1 MLDIPKYIE
10 FEELL
15 QTIRRYNPR
24 SDFTLIAKA
33 FEYAKEKHG
42 TQIRKSGHPYY
53 THPLA
58 VANVVA
64 ILKLDDT
71 SIITALLHDVIEDTD
86 VTFEDIAG
94 IFGMEIAKIVDG
106 VTKLGSIEYKND
118 EIKEAENLRKLF
130 LALSQDIRVLIVK
143 LCDRLHNMMTM
154 DSILSYKKRRAKAIE
169 TLEVYAPLAERI
181 GMYQMKDTLQDLSF
195 AIINPR
201 ARNSVIR
208 RVNEIMDSTPGNF
221 LIDKTE
227 FIKNILQGH
236 GIKASAEYRIKTS
249 YSIWRK
255 MQNKAI
261 AFNEINDIIGY
272 RIVIENTTSAE
283 QMLPIFDDNIGI
295 SCCYRALQVIHSVY
309 KFIPNSFMDY
319 ISTPKQNGYKSLHTV
334 VIDDRGVIMEFQIRT
349 QNMHEE
355 AELGLAAHWGYKTGT
370 DALNSEDLQQ
380 KWIMKILEILNS
392 SSTAND
398 ILEYTK
404 LEMYKDKVFAFTKD
418 GDIIHLPAKS
428 KVLDFAFAVDFDKA
442 SRFIYAKVNGNI
454 VHDLDTD
461 VKNGDKI
468 EIFTGK
474 NPTLSHNWLKYVIT
488 GKAKHQITKMAK
500 DVENYDKIASGM
512 VILNKACDVSGVRLN
527 QDTLNIILRHSGLS
541 QTADLYLKCFNGS
554 IDPMKLIAKV
564 FNKMQTRGVRKA
576 EVMQGV
582 DFGKSSGKT
591 ECRRVSL
598 GTFPNMICYVS
609 KCCDIHKHSDIIGV
623 LQSGSGIFLHNS
635 ACENLKQ
642 QIISTGIIS
651 AKGSE
656 ICGID
661 DISTMKLV
669 QSNYCED
676 LARYLS
682 ENSEKYGI
690 KILEYTV
697 KYSNDSGGKTGF
709 FALSG
714 AELDLESFSLDLKN
728 NFTNIET
735 KILQVY
741 EKI

>member
-564 FNKMQTRGVRKA
+564 FN
-576 EVMQGV
+576 
-582 DFGKSSGKT
+582 
-591 ECRRVSL
+591 
-598 GTFPNMICYVS
+598 
-609 KCCDIHKHSDIIGV
+609 
-623 LQSGSGIFLHNS
+623 
-635 ACENLKQ
+635 
-642 QIISTGIIS
+642 
-651 AKGSE
+651 
-656 ICGID
+656 
-661 DISTMKLV
+661 
-669 QSNYCED
+669 
-676 LARYLS
+676 
-682 ENSEKYGI
+682 
-690 KILEYTV
+690 
-697 KYSNDSGGKTGF
+697 
-709 FALSG
+709 
-714 AELDLESFSLDLKN
+714 
-728 NFTNIET
+728 
-735 KILQVY
+735 
-741 EKI
+741 